1 RLKKI
6 SLDEESLAI
15 AEEAT
20 ALLDNMSY
28 IISMLEEHPTSQK
41 EFENQSINFSNKL
54 KKIINSLEET
64 VITQSLTTGNL
75 EGEMEVDLDDILI
88 RMSIKE
94 IKKILDTDILKED
107 NLKFEMLQS
116 VFNNEFNSQIS
127 NLTSNNLKSTISF
140 TEVNN
145 NSGKLVFI
153 EDVLDREA
161 STININ
167 REFVRP
173 IFIDDP
179 TVIDE
184 ISESIRIYLGGKKL
198 SYNHK
203 SYLIDLLKQTNSD
216 ENVFSKKKN
225 DEMINAILKEVIDGN
240 ISINGR
246 KSFYEIPYS
255 DRNKK
260 LSLSNLST
268 GMKSFSILSILK
280 NSGAFN
286 TVEYVIL
293 DEPEIHLH
301 PEWQLKYAELIV
313 LLSKY
318 LNIKF
323 LVTSHSPYFIEAI
336 ELFSMKHGIEGKVN
350 YYKSKHTQNPNFYT
364 IEDYT
369 QRLSDIYDELAES
382 MFDLQNL
389 RDELE
394 LEEE

>member
-1 RLKKI
+1 MFKIILNIENIGIIANADIKIEGVTVIAGSNSSGKSTVGRVLYAIGTSLAESSYIKLFKQKLNIIDNELNRLKKI

-216 ENVFSKKKN
+216 ENVFSKK
-225 DEMINAILKEVIDGN
+225 
-240 ISINGR
+240 
-246 KSFYEIPYS
+246 
-255 DRNKK
+255 
-260 LSLSNLST
+260 
-268 GMKSFSILSILK
+268 
-280 NSGAFN
+280 
-286 TVEYVIL
+286 
-293 DEPEIHLH
+293 
-301 PEWQLKYAELIV
+301 
-313 LLSKY
+313 
-318 LNIKF
+318 
-323 LVTSHSPYFIEAI
+323 
-336 ELFSMKHGIEGKVN
+336 
-350 YYKSKHTQNPNFYT
+350 
-364 IEDYT
+364 
-369 QRLSDIYDELAES
+369 
-382 MFDLQNL
+382 
-389 RDELE
+389 
-394 LEEE
+394 